1 MKTPHQAPPH
11 PHSTPGGR
19 RALTPLPRNPAPG
32 RTPPP
37 SPYGRRWPAGPEE
50 GRDRTLPR
58 YHSRH
63 GRLCGLSL
71 LVGLL
76 ATWAV
81 AGVAQDL
88 NPRERIDFWQQNF
101 TEVTPDAHPRVAR
114 AQRIFTRLVQTAG
127 HRPGVEPRLHVIRE
141 DTLSTSLPIA
151 IPDGWVV
158 ISQRVIDFCYRTP
171 KQGDDRLAFV
181 LAHEIAHHMENDFWH
196 MKFFQALDD
205 SQKRGSD
212 KKLLREVRDI
222 AALTDKVLA
231 KELRADELGIT
242 YLTMAG
248 FDPRAVLGDA
258 KTSDFFHEWIVTLD
272 PTRLGAPKAHTHPDP
287 SQRVAT
293 VQARLRQVADQ
304 AGLFNLGLVL
314 YQAGDYRRAALA
326 FAEFRRYF
334 PGREVHHNLGTAY
347 HQLALQQWRP
357 LATKRG
363 EPLFQL
369 SVAIDPLTRA
379 YSNSRGS
386 PENSTTLFE
395 RHITAA
401 IEQYQVAINQDSTY
415 LPTFRNLASAYIVKG
430 EPYKAIALL
439 QDALKFAPKDAA
451 VLNNLGVAFFYAKNS
466 AEARNYLA
474 AAVKA
479 DPAYDAPVF
488 NLATLAHQQ
497 GDAADASHY
506 WKKYLERDANSDWA
520 MVART
525 RLGISTPDAARAT
538 HPGPES
544 LAGLEIGAYDSEVPA
559 SWGKAKT
566 KTFPL
571 ETVPT
576 RLARYPNGLITVSQG
591 DEIRQIVTSSLYGG
605 ASGRG
610 VKIGQKRH
618 EVEARYGA
626 PGLVLATTTGANL
639 MYPHHG
645 ITFTL
650 QDDRVTAWL
659 LYWD

>member
-1 MKTPHQAPPH
+1 MKTPHQAH
-11 PHSTPGGR
+11 
-19 RALTPLPRNPAPG
+19 LCL
-32 RTPPP
+32 
-37 SPYGRRWPAGPEE
+37 
-50 GRDRTLPR
+50 
-58 YHSRH
+58 HSRH
-63 GRLCGLSL
+63 GGSGSLALLLGLAIWGAAAMSD
-71 LVGLL
+71 
-76 ATWAV
+76 
-81 AGVAQDL
+81 DL

-101 TEVTPDAHPRVAR
+101 TEVTPNSHPRVAR

-141 DTLSTSLPIA
+141 DTQGTSLPIA

-158 ISQRVIDFCYRTP
+158 ISQRVIDFCYRVP
-171 KQGDDRLAFV
+171 RHGDDRLAFV

-196 MKFFQALDD
+196 MKFFQALD
-205 SQKRGSD
+205 SQKRGGD
-212 KKLLREVRDI
+212 KKLLREVREI

-258 KTSDFFHEWIVTLD
+258 KANDFFHEWIATLD
-272 PTRLGAPKAHTHPDP
+272 PKRLGAPKTRTHPDA

-293 VQARLRQVADQ
+293 IQARLRQVADH
-304 AGLFNLGLVL
+304 ADLFNLGLLL
-314 YQAGDYRRAALA
+314 YQAADYRRAALA
-326 FAEFRRYF
+326 FTEFRRYF
-334 PGREVHHNLGTAY
+334 PGREVHHNLGAAY

-357 LATKRG
+357 LAIKRG

-379 YSNSRGS
+379 YGNNRGS
-386 PENSTTLFE
+386 PENSSILFE

-401 IEQYQVAINQDSTY
+401 IEQYQIAIKQDSTY
-415 LPTFRNLASAYIVKG
+415 LPAFRNLASAYLIKG

-451 VLNNLGVAFFYAKNS
+451 VLNNLGVAFFYAKNP
-466 AEARNYLA
+466 AEARDYLA

-479 DPAYDAPVF
+479 DPVYDASVF
-488 NLATLAHQQ
+488 NLAMLAHQQ
-497 GDAADASHY
+497 GDATDASHY
-506 WKKYLERDANSDWA
+506 WKKYLGRDANSDWA
-520 MVART
+520 MVARN
-525 RLGISTPDAARAT
+525 RLGISTSDAGRAT
-538 HPGPES
+538 QPGPES
-544 LAGLEIGAYDSEVPA
+544 LAGLEIGAYDNEVPA
-559 SWGKAKT
+559 SWGKAQT
-566 KTFPL
+566 KTFRL
-571 ETVPT
+571 EKVPT

-591 DEIRQIVTSSLYGG
+591 DEIRQIGTYSSYGG
-605 ASGRG
+605 ASARG
-610 VKIGQKRH
+610 VKIGQKRQ
-618 EVEARYGA
+618 EVETRYGA
-626 PGLVLATTTGANL
+626 PSLVLATTTGENL

-650 QDDRVTAWL
+650 QDDRVAAWL